1 MDRLTRGNDN
11 VFRLRL
17 WQRTPEGR
25 IAVDLTQMRDVE
37 VVVKDQMGRKVESDW
52 ELDAENANAI
62 LLFTS
67 YVNKASCHH
76 TVEIT
81 MLTLD
86 KEKHH
91 RFAKRCAFGTVE
103 WGNDA
108 DVSFTQYGST
118 DVADLDIDFEVVTS
132 AITSDKTLIDQLQ
145 DMLDTAT
152 EQEAERQEAE
162 GNRQTTFEENEAA
175 RQAEFDANEA
185 ERASQFEGDEDEW
198 DRAIQEKLDEI
209 IAMEFD
215 SVPRNASNKAVKS
228 NGIFDTF
235 AELNEALSDE
245 ITGYQLYNYNL
256 QDTGRFGTSA
266 SYKHAAIRV
275 YPGEKYLLK
284 RTGINV
290 VRYALATSNSYS
302 SGAYI
307 PVVQGT
313 EVVVL
318 NSDGDEVV
326 IEIPPGCSYLLFNA
340 GSPYGVNLWL
350 YRLKIKPDVIEI
362 ASANNLDTEQ
372 LAKVR
377 EGNCVILYQGKYYY
391 KQSVN
396 TSTNICTFACEPT
409 RRDDV
414 IEMLSLAVNLSS
426 GQVEELAS
434 FDPRPRVSANPS
446 TTTSTLSSIKIG
458 SRSYAVQSG
467 YVKPSSGIPK
477 SDLASDVQT
486 SLGKADTAVQTE
498 TDPTVPAWAKKSTK
512 PSYNVSEITG
522 AQATLVSG
530 TTIKTVNNQSLL
542 GSGNITIQGGGGA
555 STWDEIEGKP
565 DFATVATSGSY
576 NDLSNKPTIP
586 DVTGK
591 ADKVSSATNGHL
603 AGLNASG
610 NLTDSGIVPSTLV
623 YQGASQGTVPSV
635 DFDPMTDTVHVTAQ
649 TLSPEQQLQVRTNI
663 GAGTSDFSG
672 SYNDLT
678 NKPTIPDV
686 SAKADKVSNAT
697 SGNFAALDNSGNLTD
712 SGHKHSDYLT
722 SHQDIS
728 GKEDKLV
735 IETSSSTTLTAS
747 LGKYYRFTTAAD
759 TFAITL
765 PAVTS
770 SSIGNIL
777 FWFTTSDGASQNVTF
792 TANNSEPIYE
802 IDGFAF
808 EASSSYEGN
817 ALWNGAAWVISFTK
831 YSVLS

>member
-25 IAVDLTQMRDVE
+25 IAIDLTQMRDVE

-118 DVADLDIDFEVVTS
+118 DIADLDIDFEVVMS

-152 EQEAERQEAE
+152 EQEEQRQEAE
-162 GNRQTTFEENEAA
+162 GIRQTTFEDNEAA
-175 RQAEFDANEA
+175 RQAEFDAAEA
-185 ERASQFEGDEDEW
+185 ARASQFEGDEDEW

-209 IAMEFD
+209 IALEFD
-215 SVPRNASNKAVKS
+215 SVPKNASNKAVKS

-256 QDTGRFGTSA
+256 QDTGRFGTST
-266 SYKHAAIRV
+266 SYKHAAIPV
-275 YPGEKYLLK
+275 TPGEKYLLK

-290 VRYALATSNSYS
+290 VRYALATSNTYS

-318 NSDGDEVV
+318 GSDGDEVV
-326 IEIPPGCSYLLFNA
+326 IEIPPLCSYLLFNA
-340 GSPYGVNLWL
+340 GSPYGVNLWQ
-350 YRLKIKPDVIEI
+350 YRLKIEPNVVEI
-362 ASANNLDTEQ
+362 YNINAPLDKGGLT
-372 LAKVR
+372 KVKD
-377 EGNCVILYQGKYYY
+377 ENCVILYQDKYYY

-426 GQVEELAS
+426 GQVEELGS

-467 YVKPSSGIPK
+467 YVKPSSGIPR

-498 TDPTVPAWAKKSTK
+498 TDPTVPAWAKNSTK

-530 TTIKTVNNQSLL
+530 TNIKTVNNQSLL

-576 NDLSNKPTIP
+576 DDLSDKPTIP

-623 YQGASQGTVPSV
+623 YQGANQGTVPSV
-635 DFDPMTDTVHVTAQ
+635 DFDPETDTVHVTAQ
-649 TLSPEQQLQVRTNI
+649 TLSAAQQLQARTNI
-663 GAGTSDFSG
+663 GAAGVNDIIGIPIVNHGTSDKGTSSTSYSIAPNTLHVWGEVDALYLSLTAGEVGYVQEYMIQFTSG
-672 SYNDLT
+672 ST
-678 NKPTIPDV
+678 
-686 SAKADKVSNAT
+686 A
-697 SGNFAALDNSGNLTD
+697 
-712 SGHKHSDYLT
+712 
-722 SHQDIS
+722 
-728 GKEDKLV
+728 
-735 IETSSSTTLTAS
+735 TTLS
-747 LGKYYRFTTAAD
+747 LPNTLKWINGVTPSDIEAD
-759 TFAITL
+759 HVYQI
-765 PAVTS
+765 
-770 SSIGNIL
+770 SIMNGIGVIG
-777 FWFTTSDGASQNVTF
+777 GA
-792 TANNSEPIYE
+792 E
-802 IDGFAF
+802 
-808 EASSSYEGN
+808 
-817 ALWNGAAWVISFTK
+817 
-831 YSVLS
+831 

>member
-17 WQRTPEGR
+17 WQRTPEGMVA
-25 IAVDLTQMRDVE
+25 IDLTQMRDVN

-52 ELDAENANAI
+52 ELDAENVNAI

-152 EQEAERQEAE
+152 EQEEQRQEAE
-162 GNRQTTFEENEAA
+162 GIRQTTFEENEAA
-175 RQAEFDANEA
+175 RQATFEDNEA
-185 ERASQFEGDEDEW
+185 ARASQFEGDEDEW

-256 QDTGRFGTSA
+256 QDTGRFGTST

-290 VRYALATSNSYS
+290 VRYALATSNTYS

-318 NSDGDEVV
+318 GSDGDEVV
-326 IEIPPGCSYLLFNA
+326 IEIPPLCSYLLFNA
-340 GSPYGVNLWL
+340 GSPYGVNLWR
-350 YRLKIKPDVIEI
+350 YRLKIEPDVVEVSNIY
-362 ASANNLDTEQ
+362 AYALSGKQ
-372 LAKVR
+372 LAKVKK
-377 EGNCVILYQGKYYY
+377 GNCVILYQGKYYH
-391 KQSVN
+391 KQSFN
-396 TSTNICTFACEPT
+396 MATNICTFACEPT
-409 RRDDV
+409 RDDNN
-414 IEMLSLAVNLSS
+414 IELHWLSVNLSS
-426 GQVEELAS
+426 GWVEELAS

-477 SDLASDVQT
+477 TDLASDVQT
-486 SLGKADTAVQTE
+486 SLGKADA
-498 TDPTVPAWAKKSTK
+498 
-512 PSYNVSEITG
+512 
-522 AQATLVSG
+522 AQPLLVSG
-530 TTIKTVNNQSLL
+530 TNIKTINNESIL
-542 GSGNITIQGGGGA
+542 GSGNITIQGGGA

-565 DFATVATSGSY
+565 NFAEVATSGSY
-576 NDLSNKPTIP
+576 NDLTNKPTIPDAQIQSDWNQSTTTAKDYIKNKPTIP

-591 ADKVSSATNGHL
+591 ADKVQSATNGHL

-623 YQGASQGTVPSV
+623 QKSQTSGLLKNDGTV
-635 DFDPMTDTVHVTAQ
+635 DTNNYV
-649 TLSPEQQLQVRTNI
+649 
-663 GAGTSDFSG
+663 
-672 SYNDLT
+672 
-678 NKPTIPDV
+678 
-686 SAKADKVSNAT
+686 
-697 SGNFAALDNSGNLTD
+697 
-712 SGHKHSDYLT
+712 
-722 SHQDIS
+722 
-728 GKEDKLV
+728 
-735 IETSSSTTLTAS
+735 
-747 LGKYYRFTTAAD
+747 
-759 TFAITL
+759 
-765 PAVTS
+765 
-770 SSIGNIL
+770 
-777 FWFTTSDGASQNVTF
+777 TTSANVVYF
-792 TANNSEPIYE
+792 
-802 IDGFAF
+802 
-808 EASSSYEGN
+808 GN
-817 ALWNGAAWVISFTK
+817 VISTI
-831 YSVLS
+831 